1 MESWE
6 ESQES
11 IKAEMSQLKD
21 QVGQILVA
29 LEALKATGESSSTLV
44 GGNAHFY
51 PPFFNAT
58 SQSIP
63 FPLYGLPPGYTP
75 SVGEYIEGGHVS
87 FPIST
92 AIDIPP
98 VTTHGPTSVS
108 APLVNAQTNEPI
120 TVEGTR
126 VTTIP
131 HVIVNHDSSARA
143 ASQTA
148 ARAGTDVSNSA
159 KNRLEILE
167 EKMRAIEGMK
177 NYGFGNVARLSLVP
191 GVKIPY
197 KFKAPEFEKYKGDTC
212 PKIHLA
218 MYCRKM
224 AAYAYDD
231 QLLIHVFQ
239 DSLVGVALNWYT
251 HLEPSRIHCWADL
264 ADAFVKRYIYNTH
277 VAPDRL
283 QLQNMGKK
291 DNETFKEYA
300 QRWRELATQVEPPLF
315 EKEMVAM
322 FVNTLQPP
330 FYEYMV
336 GNVSANFAD
345 VVIIGERIEIGV
357 KSGKIASGPSTMEN
371 SKKKPSFNPGKKKE
385 GDVHA
390 TLAMPVWRGQAPS
403 HNYRPY
409 LGQPSYSANAA
420 FAHPI
425 RPQQQQ
431 GFYQSQPVT
440 SNAWRNG
447 PSANPNPNAG
457 QGGYPGRAQE
467 RNFVHFTPIPMTY
480 TELLPHLVK
489 RGLVAICPM
498 IPLQPPYPRGYDADA
513 KCSYHGEGVGH
524 STERCMAFKRKVQ
537 ALIDAGW
544 LKFQEDKPSID
555 TNPLSGHSNASTN
568 AIESKNHE
576 LIRDA
581 SKIRSSRRFI
591 FKELLKLGFL
601 NGDYDLERAC
611 GLHPCTEHSIEEC
624 VEFEKFLQDLLDRNL
639 MQVCYEDKHEE
650 VFAQTG
656 MEPDVAL
663 PEPLIIRFTRT
674 TPTPVIQGR
683 SPVVIHTPVHFP
695 YKSEKAVPWRYGT
708 HVVDEGQCIESHFS
722 SQDPVVENISG
733 IGGMTRSG
741 RIFTPPNLTGK
752 GSSNNETP
760 MDANTKEHLK
770 GKGVQVEET
779 SDKADKKEISE
790 EEACEF
796 LKFIQQSEYKVVEQ
810 LNRMPARIS
819 LLELLMHSTSHR
831 KLLMKVLSEAHVEH
845 GISLNKFEGI
855 VGNIIANNY
864 LTFTD
869 EEIPTEGRGHNKA
882 LHVSVKCL
890 DHVIARVLVD
900 NGSSL
905 NVMPKSTLEK
915 LPCEGMHMKP
925 SSMIVRAFDGS
936 KRVVMGEIELPVQVG
951 PCVFQVTFQVMDILP
966 AYSCLLGRPWIH
978 SAGVVPSTLHQKL
991 KYVMGDKLV
1000 IISGEEDL
1008 LVSGPSSTR
1017 YIEVAEEAPEIAFQS
1032 LEIVGNAYVEP
1043 FLASPRL
1050 SRASIMMAKVLLK
1063 EGYIPGKGLGKHG
1076 QGRTFPLKVVQNR
1089 NRYGIGYEPNKE
1101 DKRKLMEERRE
1112 HGLARVERREPR
1124 VEKIG
1129 IRDIKESFRSAGWI
1143 NAGHIAAVEDDDSS
1157 EYSSFVRACSPA
1169 APLNNWETLSLPV
1182 MLNLNKIY
1190 DNESFENNNVDIPNF
1205 EHPIDNTEDDYEDD
1219 SEPSPELLRLVEQ
1232 ESKEIKPHQEDV
1244 EVLNLGEEGEIKEVK
1259 IGTSMKKEVREGLRA
1274 LLKEFKD
1281 VFAWSY
1287 KDMPGLDTDIVQH
1300 KLPLKQECLP
1310 VKQRLRRMKPEM
1322 SLKIKEEVQKQ
1333 FDAGFLAVAKYPQWV
1348 ANIVPVPKKDGKVRM
1363 CVDYRDLNRASPKDN
1378 FPLPHIDTLVD
1389 NTAKYSLFSFM
1400 DGFSGYN
1407 QIKMA
1412 PEDMEK
1418 TTFIT
1423 LWGTFC
1429 YKVMSFG
1436 LKNAGATYQR
1446 AMVTLFHDM
1455 MHKEI
1460 EVYVDDM
1467 IAKSESEEE
1476 HVLNLKKLFERLRKY
1491 KLRLNPA
1498 KCTFGVKSGK
1508 LLGFV
1513 VSQKGIEVDPDK
1525 VRAISEM
1532 PAPSTEKEVRG
1543 FLGRLNYIARF
1554 ISQLTAT
1561 CEPMFKL
1568 LRKNQVMVWNEDCQA
1583 AFEKIKQYLQDPPV
1597 LRPPEPGRPLILY
1610 LTVLER
1616 SMGCVL
1622 GQYDEAGKREHAIY
1636 YLSKKFTDCEQRY
1649 SSLER
1654 TCCALA
1660 WAAHRLRQ
1668 YMLSHSTLL
1677 ISKMDPIKFIFEKP
1691 ALTGRIARWQVL
1703 LSEYDIIYVTQKSV
1717 KGSALA
1723 EYLAHQPISDYQPMQ
1738 PEFPDEDIMT
1748 LFKEGSKYRDEETW
1762 ILLFDGAS
1770 NMMGHGI
1777 GAVLISPEQQ
1787 YMPMTSRLCFDCTN
1801 NIAEY
1806 EACAMGIRAAIEF
1819 KVKILEVYGDSALV
1833 INQLKGEWETRD
1845 AKLIPYQAY
1854 IKGLMECFDF
1864 ITFNHIPR
1872 EDNQLADALATL
1884 SSMFEVDPNTE
1895 LPVIEMKSHT
1905 EPAYCQFIKEE
1916 VDGKPWYFEIKHYL
1930 KTQEYPEKAS
1940 ENDKRSLRR
1949 LAGSFILSGDILY
1962 KRNHDMI
1969 LLRCV
1974 DTKEAKLILKE
1985 VHEGT
1990 FGTHMNGHSMAR
2002 KILRAGY
2009 FWLTMENDCC
2019 THVRRCEKCQMHA
2032 DNINVSPTTLN
2043 VLSAPWSFSMWGI
2056 DVIGA
2061 IEPKASNGHRF
2072 ILVAIDY
2079 FTKWVE
2085 AVSYTNVTRKVVTRF
2100 IKRELICRYGLPNK
2114 IITDNATNLNNRM
2127 MAELCEEFK
2136 IHHLNSSPYRP
2147 KMNGAVEAANK
2158 NIKKIV
2164 QKMVV
2169 TYKDWHEML
2178 PFALHGYRTSV
2189 RTSTGATPF
2198 SLVYGMEAVLP
2209 FEVEIPS
2216 LRILLETQ
2224 LEEAEWVQARF
2235 DQLNLIEEKR
2245 LTAMCH
2251 GQLYQRRMK
2260 KAFDKKIHPRDF
2272 HEGEL
2277 VLKKI
2282 LPIQRDFRG
2291 KWTPN
2296 YEGPFVVK
2304 RAFSGGALILTRMD
2318 GEELPLPVN
2327 SDAVKKFY
2335 A

>member
-1 MESWE
+1 
-6 ESQES
+6 
-11 IKAEMSQLKD
+11 
-21 QVGQILVA
+21 
-29 LEALKATGESSSTLV
+29 
-44 GGNAHFY
+44 
-51 PPFFNAT
+51 
-58 SQSIP
+58 
-63 FPLYGLPPGYTP
+63 
-75 SVGEYIEGGHVS
+75 
-87 FPIST
+87 
-92 AIDIPP
+92 
-98 VTTHGPTSVS
+98 
-108 APLVNAQTNEPI
+108 
-120 TVEGTR
+120 
-126 VTTIP
+126 
-131 HVIVNHDSSARA
+131 
-143 ASQTA
+143 
-148 ARAGTDVSNSA
+148 
-159 KNRLEILE
+159 
-167 EKMRAIEGMK
+167 
-177 NYGFGNVARLSLVP
+177 
-191 GVKIPY
+191 
-197 KFKAPEFEKYKGDTC
+197 
-212 PKIHLA
+212 
-218 MYCRKM
+218 
-224 AAYAYDD
+224 
-231 QLLIHVFQ
+231 
-239 DSLVGVALNWYT
+239 
-251 HLEPSRIHCWADL
+251 
-264 ADAFVKRYIYNTH
+264 
-277 VAPDRL
+277 
-283 QLQNMGKK
+283 MGKK

-315 EKEMVAM
+315 EKEMVTM

-345 VVIIGERIEIGV
+345 VVIIGERIEIWV

-371 SKKKPSFNPGKKKE
+371 YKKKPSFNPGKKKE

-409 LGQPSYSANAA
+409 LGQPPYSANAA

-431 GFYQSQPVT
+431 GFYQSQPVIG
-440 SNAWRNG
+440 NAWRTG

-457 QGGYPGRAQE
+457 QGGYPGRTQE
-467 RNFVHFTPIPMTY
+467 RNFVHFTSIPMTY

-537 ALIDAGW
+537 AVIDAGW

-555 TNPLSGHSNASTN
+555 TNPLSGHGNASTN
-568 AIESKNHE
+568 AIEVKKHE

-591 FKELLKLGFL
+591 FKELLKFGFL
-601 NGDYDLERAC
+601 NGAYDLERAC

-639 MQVCYEDKHEE
+639 MQVCYEDKYEE

-663 PEPLIIRFTRT
+663 PEPLVIRFTRT

-683 SPVVIHTPVHFP
+683 SPIVIHTPVPFP
-695 YKSEKAVPWRYGT
+695 YKSKKVVPWRYGT

-741 RIFTPPNLTGK
+741 RIFTPSNLTGREA
-752 GSSNNETP
+752 SNNETP
-760 MDANTKEHLK
+760 MDENTKEHLK

-810 LNRMPARIS
+810 LKRMPARIS

-978 SAGVVPSTLHQKL
+978 SAEVVPSTLHQKL

-1017 YIEVAEEAPEIAFQS
+1017 YIEVAEEAPETAFQS

-1043 FLASPRL
+1043 FPASPHL
-1050 SRASIMMAKVLLK
+1050 SRASVMMAKVLLK

-1112 HGLARVERREPR
+1112 YGLARVERREPR

-1143 NAGHIAAVEDDDSS
+1143 NAGHIAAVEDEDSS
-1157 EYSSFVRACSPA
+1157 ECSSFVRACSPA

-1219 SEPSPELLRLVEQ
+1219 PEPSPELLRLVEQ

-1244 EVLNLGEEGEIKEVK
+1244 KVLNLGEEGEIKEVK

-1476 HVLNLKKLFERLRKY
+1476 HVLNLKKLFEKLRKY

-1525 VRAISEM
+1525 VGAISEM

-1622 GQYDEAGKREHAIY
+1622 GQHDEAGKREHAIY

-1668 YMLSHSTLL
+1668 YMLNHSTLL
-1677 ISKMDPIKFIFEKP
+1677 MSKMDPIKFIFEKP

-1703 LSEYDIIYVTQKSV
+1703 LSEYDIVYVTQKSI

-1738 PEFPDEDIMT
+1738 PEFPDEDIMA
-1748 LFKEGSKYRDEETW
+1748 LFKEGRGYRDEETW

-1777 GAVLISPEQQ
+1777 GAVLVSPEQQ
-1787 YMPMTSRLCFDCTN
+1787 YMPMTSRLCFYCTN

-1845 AKLIPYQAY
+1845 AKLVPYQAY
-1854 IKGLMECFDF
+1854 IKGLMECFDI

-1872 EDNQLADALATL
+1872 EDNQFADALATL

-1895 LPVIEMKSHT
+1895 LPVIEMKSHA

-1916 VDGKPWYFEIKHYL
+1916 VDGKPWYFDIKHYL

-1974 DTKEAKLILKE
+1974 DTKEAELILKE

-2043 VLSAPWSFSMWGI
+2043 VLSAPWPFSMWGI

-2085 AVSYTNVTRKVVTRF
+2085 VVSYANVTRKVVTRF

-2235 DQLNLIEEKR
+2235 NQLNLIEEKR
-2245 LTAMCH
+2245 LTAVCH

-2260 KAFDKKIHPRDF
+2260 KAFDKKVHPRDF